1 MTLASGNIKMIQY
14 AAQKIVKSH
23 DVMMSGKNTD
33 LVKALQSLKRLQN
46 ETSSPVLRGQSI
58 LGATQTKTL
67 VQNGFLEPVIK
78 GWFIASSP
86 AHAGT
91 TVTWYASF
99 WHFIAAYCS
108 HRFGE
113 EWCLTPEESL
123 LIHSG
128 INTIPQQVIVRVRK
142 GSNTVQALPH
152 QTSILNIT
160 ASLPSRIEREATY
173 GLHVYPLAEA
183 LLRSSAAFYANH
195 ATEARACL
203 YAIQD
208 DAALANAVH
217 NSGGEA
223 YAGRLIGALESV
235 GRRDVAD
242 SIRRILKEEGRR
254 IDVVNP
260 FAQEFAPVQLPQTSP
275 VALRLRLLWAEFRP
289 RVQAVLPPLAS
300 TTNSL
305 RPIDDVLREIDARS
319 IDDSYHSL
327 SIEGYKVSEDLIHRI
342 QSGEW
347 NPQSDAHDHDQRNAL
362 AAAGYYRAFRKVRE
376 TVAQILNGADAGA
389 TLANA
394 IADWHRELFMPC
406 VEAGILDAHDL
417 AGYRRGQVYIAGS
430 RYTPPPAAALAD
442 AMDAFLDLLR
452 SEPDDRVRAIL
463 GHFFFVYIHPY
474 ADGNGRTA
482 RFIMNAALV
491 AGGGHWLVIP
501 ITSRDRYMASLESA
515 STANRIEDFATFLT
529 SLTSSR
535 R

>member
-1 MTLASGNIKMIQY
+1 MLR
-14 AAQKIVKSH
+14 
-23 DVMMSGKNTD
+23 KNTT
-33 LVKALQSLKRLQN
+33 LVKALQALKRLQN
-46 ETSSPVLRGQSI
+46 ETASPVLRGQSI
-58 LGATQTKTL
+58 LGSTQTKAL
-67 VQNGFLEPVIK
+67 IQNGFLEPIIK

-108 HRFGE
+108 HRFGKD
-113 EWCLTPEESL
+113 WCLTPEESL

-142 GSNTVQALPH
+142 GSNTVQVLPH

-160 ASLPSRIEREATY
+160 ASLPDKVERETTY

-183 LLRSSAAFYANH
+183 LLRSSATFYANH

-203 YAIQD
+203 CALKD
-208 DAALANAVH
+208 DATLANAVR

-223 YAGRLIGALESV
+223 YAGRLAGALESV

-242 SIRRILKEEGRR
+242 SVRRILKEEGRR
-254 IDVVNP
+254 IDVANP
-260 FAQEFAPVQLPQTSP
+260 FAQEFAPIQLPQVSP
-275 VALRLRLLWAEFRP
+275 IALRLRLLWAEFRP
-289 RVQAVLPPLAS
+289 RVQAVLSPLALTADS
-300 TTNSL
+300 P
-305 RPIDDVLREIDARS
+305 RPIDDILREIDARS
-319 IDDSYHSL
+319 LDDSYHSL
-327 SIEGYKVSEDLIHRI
+327 SIEGYQVSEELIRRI

-347 NPQSDAHDHDQRNAL
+347 NPQSDTGDHDRRNAL

-376 TVAQILNGADAGA
+376 TISKILSGADAGA
-389 TLANA
+389 TLADA
-394 IADWHRELFMPC
+394 IPDWHRELFMPC
-406 VEAGILDAHDL
+406 VEAGLLDAHDL
-417 AGYRRGQVYIAGS
+417 AGYRRGQVFIAGS
-430 RYTPPPAAALAD
+430 RYTPPPATALPD

-452 SEPDDRVRAIL
+452 SESDARVRAIL

-501 ITSRDRYMASLESA
+501 VTSRDRYMASLESA
-515 STANRIEDFATFLT
+515 STANRIEDFAAFLT
-529 SLTSSR
+529 SLTASQR
-535 R
+535 